1 MLCLSRLDVEARG
14 LREGVEPGED
24 LLELFGVQ
32 QIAELSATGGDEEEN
47 TPQRNLEALHQGDQV
62 LDLSDVPAA
71 ERGID
76 LDRESDF
83 VGPANGV
90 ERSSKRARH
99 APACVMR
106 LGARA
111 IHAHRKTCETSLFQ
125 AYDHLPGQQ
134 WSSARGEG
142 YTNAHRAG
150 MTDQFKEIGP
160 LQRIASSEHKDR
172 NLQVGNLVNQMLP
185 FCSGEFHR
193 MAIRLRVSAAM
204 NTSQIAGLRDL
215 PDRNEWAFV
224 EIDRIDERIHDA
236 MKPDSAVPRSDKSYC
251 GRNWQGLVWVV
262 EA

>member
-1 MLCLSRLDVEARG
+1 MLCLSSLDVEARG
-14 LREGVEPGED
+14 LREGVESGED
-24 LLELFGVQ
+24 LLELFGGQ
-32 QIAELSATGGDEEEN
+32 QIAEFSATGGDEEEN
-47 TPQRNLEALHQGDQV
+47 APQRNLEALHQGDQV

-99 APACVMR
+99 ASKCVMR

-111 IHAHRKTCETSLFQ
+111 IHAHRKACEASLFQ

-142 YTNAHRAG
+142 YANAHCAG
-150 MTDQFKEIGP
+150 MTDQFKEIRP
-160 LQRIASSEHKDR
+160 LQRIAPGEHKDR

-193 MAIRLRVSAAM
+193 MAVRLRGGAAM
-204 NTSQIAGLRDL
+204 NPSQTAGLRHL
-215 PDRNEWAFV
+215 PDSNEWAFV
-224 EIDRIDERIHDA
+224 EIDRMDERIHDP
-236 MKPDSAVPRSDKSYC
+236 MKPYRALRRRDKRYC
-251 GRNWQGLVWVV
+251 GQTWQRL
-262 EA
+262 AFA